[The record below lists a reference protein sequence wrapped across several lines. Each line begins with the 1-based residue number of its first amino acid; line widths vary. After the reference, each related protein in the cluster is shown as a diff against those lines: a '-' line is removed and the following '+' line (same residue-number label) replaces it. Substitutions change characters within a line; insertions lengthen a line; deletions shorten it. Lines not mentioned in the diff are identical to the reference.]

1 MNKIACENQIIEKEE
16 KEEKQPFNVIQMLFI
31 RDKIESLN
39 KINHVEVLRILN
51 KDKKIILNE
60 NKYGVHINLTELD
73 DNIIKELLEY
83 IKYIETQES
92 SLIYDEQQKE
102 TIKNIYFTKDIKD
115 NMEKYNIHESC

>member
-1 MNKIACENQIIEKEE
+1 MNKIACENQIIE

>member
-1 MNKIACENQIIEKEE
+1 
-16 KEEKQPFNVIQMLFI
+16 MLFI